1 MNHSY
6 RLAWNESSQSY
17 VAAPE
22 CARGKGKA
30 GKGRLKP
37 LALVLGTCLGSW
49 LGNPA
54 FAAPPAA
61 NALPTGG
68 QVVAGQASVAQSG
81 SAMTVT
87 QGSDK
92 AILNWQTF
100 DIGSQASVRFIQP
113 STNAVALNRVLS
125 GEASQI
131 YGKLGANGHVFLVN
145 PAGVVF
151 GAGSKID
158 VGGLVAS
165 TMDITNEDF
174 LAGRLDFRRN
184 GATGGISN
192 HGEITAGDGGLVALL
207 ASTVKN
213 EGVLSARLGTVALAA
228 GDRVTLPAGANGHLQ
243 LAVEPSTVRTLVEN
257 RQMILA
263 DGGQVLMTSR
273 AADALSAGV
282 VANSGTIR
290 AQTLQ
295 EHEGRILLLA
305 DMAHG
310 EVRHGGLLDASAPN
324 GGDGGFVETS
334 AATVSLEGQ
343 RKVTTLAPLGKTGTW
358 LIDPNDY
365 TIAASGGNITG
376 AQLSSDLALSN
387 VTIATASQGTSG
399 GNGDIFVNAPVTWS
413 ANTTLSLQA
422 QRYIEINA
430 DITATGNTA
439 GLVLGTQYD
448 YRLGHGARITLSG
461 AAPTLKIGNPGSEYN
476 YTVINTL
483 AALQAMNNNRSG
495 RYALGSDIDATATET
510 WNGGAGFQPIGTK
523 GAAFSGVFAGL
534 GHTIG
539 KLTINAPGQST
550 VGLFG
555 MIQSALLRDFGLK
568 AATIRGGS
576 DYYVFDEGTGP
587 IVGWAKSSNIR
598 NVYAIDTGT
607 SSTASGVGGLVGLLD
622 GSTLD
627 NSYAT
632 GTVKAL
638 VGAGYAGLGGLVGHL
653 SSGASIMDSY
663 TKAQVSDESGTA
675 YAGSLAGVGSA
686 GTGAMSSIIRSYAFN
701 YCSPCSGNPTSGIIG
716 YSESPLTVFS
726 SYYNDGWGSSQ
737 AYGTSIGNST
747 RASSYAGLDFVKT
760 WRIYEDQSTPVLR
773 AFQRDAF
780 VTVDSAGKTY
790 DGSAWNAP
798 GYTAS
803 GAPVSGSVSFSG
815 SYKNAVNA
823 GNYSIV
829 ASGLGFTRNEAQDY
843 QDFGDVVYVNGTL
856 TIAPRPITVQAAD
869 LTRVFG
875 DANPTSGSLAL
886 TAGSLVG
893 GDTLGN
899 ASLSSSA
906 TATSAAGQS
915 FALTPDNAAF
925 ASGSAGNY
933 AITYQNGTLTITQRP
948 ITVQASNQ
956 TRTYGNANPA
966 SGGLVL
972 TGGSLAN
979 GDALG
984 NASLSSSA
992 TATSAAGQ
1000 SFALTPD
1007 NAAFAS
1013 GSAGNYAITYQ
1024 NGTLTIAQ
1032 APLTVAANSSGKT
1045 YDGIAWNG
1053 IPGVTYSGFVNGETA
1068 AALGGTL
1075 AFGGNAQGATNA
1087 GSYTIAPSGL
1097 TSGNYAITFQDGAL
1111 TIAKAPLTV
1120 AANSSGKTYDGI
1132 AWNGAPGATYSGF
1145 VNGETAAALGGALS
1159 FADSAQGAVNA
1170 GSYAI
1175 APSGLSS
1182 GNYAITFQNGAL
1194 TIAPRAITV
1203 KTGDLTRVF
1212 GDANPSSGGLILA
1225 AGSLVGGDTLG
1236 NASLSSSA
1244 TATSAAGQSF
1254 ALTPDNAAFASGS
1267 AGNYAIT
1274 YQNGTLTIAQRPITV
1289 QASNQT
1295 RTYGSANPASGSLV
1309 LTGGS
1314 LANGDTLGN
1323 ASLSSSATATSA
1335 AGQSFALT
1343 PDNAAFASGSAGN
1356 YAITYQ
1362 NGTLTI
1368 TQAPLTVAAN
1378 NATKTY
1384 DGIAW
1389 TGGNGVSY
1397 SGFVN
1402 GETAGV
1408 LGGTLTYAGS
1418 SQDARETGSYVI
1430 AINGLTSGNY
1440 AISFRSGTLT
1450 IAPVAPAGGSP
1461 SAAPGGAQIALANPA
1476 ATAQGPSAPP
1486 TQLAARNP
1494 EGGRG
1499 AMNSPYLTVSANS
1512 IRIDE

>member
-1 MNHSY
+1 N
-6 RLAWNESSQSY
+6 
-17 VAAPE
+17 
-22 CARGKGKA
+22 
-30 GKGRLKP
+30 
-37 LALVLGTCLGSW
+37 
-49 LGNPA
+49 
-54 FAAPPAA
+54 
-61 NALPTGG
+61 
-68 QVVAGQASVAQSG
+68 
-81 SAMTVT
+81 
-87 QGSDK
+87 
-92 AILNWQTF
+92 
-100 DIGSQASVRFIQP
+100 
-113 STNAVALNRVLS
+113 
-125 GEASQI
+125 
-131 YGKLGANGHVFLVN
+131 
-145 PAGVVF
+145 
-151 GAGSKID
+151 AGS
-158 VGGLVAS
+158 
-165 TMDITNEDF
+165 
-174 LAGRLDFRRN
+174 
-184 GATGGISN
+184 
-192 HGEITAGDGGLVALL
+192 
-207 ASTVKN
+207 
-213 EGVLSARLGTVALAA
+213 
-228 GDRVTLPAGANGHLQ
+228 
-243 LAVEPSTVRTLVEN
+243 
-257 RQMILA
+257 
-263 DGGQVLMTSR
+263 
-273 AADALSAGV
+273 
-282 VANSGTIR
+282 
-290 AQTLQ
+290 
-295 EHEGRILLLA
+295 
-305 DMAHG
+305 
-310 EVRHGGLLDASAPN
+310 
-324 GGDGGFVETS
+324 
-334 AATVSLEGQ
+334 
-343 RKVTTLAPLGKTGTW
+343 
-358 LIDPNDY
+358 
-365 TIAASGGNITG
+365 
-376 AQLSSDLALSN
+376 
-387 VTIATASQGTSG
+387 
-399 GNGDIFVNAPVTWS
+399 
-413 ANTTLSLQA
+413 
-422 QRYIEINA
+422 
-430 DITATGNTA
+430 
-439 GLVLGTQYD
+439 
-448 YRLGHGARITLSG
+448 
-461 AAPTLKIGNPGSEYN
+461 
-476 YTVINTL
+476 
-483 AALQAMNNNRSG
+483 
-495 RYALGSDIDATATET
+495 
-510 WNGGAGFQPIGTK
+510 
-523 GAAFSGVFAGL
+523 
-534 GHTIG
+534 
-539 KLTINAPGQST
+539 
-550 VGLFG
+550 
-555 MIQSALLRDFGLK
+555 
-568 AATIRGGS
+568 
-576 DYYVFDEGTGP
+576 
-587 IVGWAKSSNIR
+587 
-598 NVYAIDTGT
+598 YAI
-607 SSTASGVGGLVGLLD
+607 APSG
-622 GSTLD
+622 
-627 NSYAT
+627 
-632 GTVKAL
+632 
-638 VGAGYAGLGGLVGHL
+638 L
-653 SSGASIMDSY
+653 SSGN
-663 TKAQVSDESGTA
+663 
-675 YAGSLAGVGSA
+675 YAI
-686 GTGAMSSIIRSYAFN
+686 TFQNGA
-701 YCSPCSGNPTSGIIG
+701 
-716 YSESPLTVFS
+716 
-726 SYYNDGWGSSQ
+726 
-737 AYGTSIGNST
+737 
-747 RASSYAGLDFVKT
+747 
-760 WRIYEDQSTPVLR
+760 
-773 AFQRDAF
+773 
-780 VTVDSAGKTY
+780 
-790 DGSAWNAP
+790 
-798 GYTAS
+798 
-803 GAPVSGSVSFSG
+803 
-815 SYKNAVNA
+815 
-823 GNYSIV
+823 
-829 ASGLGFTRNEAQDY
+829 
-843 QDFGDVVYVNGTL
+843 L
-856 TIAPRPITVQAAD
+856 TIAPRAITVKTGD

-875 DANPTSGSLAL
+875 DANPSSGGLILA
-886 TAGSLVG
+886 AGSLVG

-906 TATSAAGQS
+906 TATAAAGQS
-915 FALTPDNAAF
+915 FALTPGNAAF

-933 AITYQNGTLTITQRP
+933 AITYQNGTLTITQ
-948 ITVQASNQ
+948 
-956 TRTYGNANPA
+956 
-966 SGGLVL
+966 
-972 TGGSLAN
+972 
-979 GDALG
+979 
-984 NASLSSSA
+984 ASL
-992 TATSAAGQ
+992 
-1000 SFALTPD
+1000 
-1007 NAAFAS
+1007 
-1013 GSAGNYAITYQ
+1013 
-1024 NGTLTIAQ
+1024 
-1032 APLTVAANSSGKT
+1032 TVSANSSGKT

-1170 GSYAI
+1170 GSYTI

-1182 GNYAITFQNGAL
+1182 GNYAITFQNGTL

-1203 KTGDLTRVF
+1203 KTGDQTRVF
-1212 GDANPSSGGLILA
+1212 GNANPTSGSLALA

>member
-780 VTVDSAGKTY
+780 VTVDSAGKT
-790 DGSAWNAP
+790 
-798 GYTAS
+798 
-803 GAPVSGSVSFSG
+803 
-815 SYKNAVNA
+815 
-823 GNYSIV
+823 
-829 ASGLGFTRNEAQDY
+829 
-843 QDFGDVVYVNGTL
+843 
-856 TIAPRPITVQAAD
+856 
-869 LTRVFG
+869 
-875 DANPTSGSLAL
+875 
-886 TAGSLVG
+886 
-893 GDTLGN
+893 
-899 ASLSSSA
+899 
-906 TATSAAGQS
+906 
-915 FALTPDNAAF
+915 
-925 ASGSAGNY
+925 
-933 AITYQNGTLTITQRP
+933 
-948 ITVQASNQ
+948 
-956 TRTYGNANPA
+956 
-966 SGGLVL
+966 
-972 TGGSLAN
+972 
-979 GDALG
+979 
-984 NASLSSSA
+984 
-992 TATSAAGQ
+992 
-1000 SFALTPD
+1000 
-1007 NAAFAS
+1007 
-1013 GSAGNYAITYQ
+1013 
-1024 NGTLTIAQ
+1024 
-1032 APLTVAANSSGKT
+1032 
-1045 YDGIAWNG
+1045 
-1053 IPGVTYSGFVNGETA
+1053 
-1068 AALGGTL
+1068 
-1075 AFGGNAQGATNA
+1075 
-1087 GSYTIAPSGL
+1087 
-1097 TSGNYAITFQDGAL
+1097 
-1111 TIAKAPLTV
+1111 
-1120 AANSSGKTYDGI
+1120 
-1132 AWNGAPGATYSGF
+1132 
-1145 VNGETAAALGGALS
+1145 
-1159 FADSAQGAVNA
+1159 
-1170 GSYAI
+1170 
-1175 APSGLSS
+1175 
-1182 GNYAITFQNGAL
+1182 
-1194 TIAPRAITV
+1194 
-1203 KTGDLTRVF
+1203 
-1212 GDANPSSGGLILA
+1212 
-1225 AGSLVGGDTLG
+1225 
-1236 NASLSSSA
+1236 
-1244 TATSAAGQSF
+1244 
-1254 ALTPDNAAFASGS
+1254 
-1267 AGNYAIT
+1267 
-1274 YQNGTLTIAQRPITV
+1274 
-1289 QASNQT
+1289 
-1295 RTYGSANPASGSLV
+1295 
-1309 LTGGS
+1309 
-1314 LANGDTLGN
+1314 
-1323 ASLSSSATATSA
+1323 
-1335 AGQSFALT
+1335 
-1343 PDNAAFASGSAGN
+1343 
-1356 YAITYQ
+1356 
-1362 NGTLTI
+1362 
-1368 TQAPLTVAAN
+1368 
-1378 NATKTY
+1378 
-1384 DGIAW
+1384 
-1389 TGGNGVSY
+1389 
-1397 SGFVN
+1397 
-1402 GETAGV
+1402 
-1408 LGGTLTYAGS
+1408 
-1418 SQDARETGSYVI
+1418 
-1430 AINGLTSGNY
+1430 
-1440 AISFRSGTLT
+1440 
-1450 IAPVAPAGGSP
+1450 
-1461 SAAPGGAQIALANPA
+1461 
-1476 ATAQGPSAPP
+1476 
-1486 TQLAARNP
+1486 
-1494 EGGRG
+1494 
-1499 AMNSPYLTVSANS
+1499 
-1512 IRIDE
+1512 